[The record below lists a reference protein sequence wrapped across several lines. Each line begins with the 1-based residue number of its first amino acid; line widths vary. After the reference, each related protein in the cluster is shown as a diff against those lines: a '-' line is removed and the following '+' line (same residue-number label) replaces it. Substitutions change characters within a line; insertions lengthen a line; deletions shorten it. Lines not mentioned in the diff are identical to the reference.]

1 MKNQLT
7 PRLFIIGL
15 VLTWAIWSI
24 WPTIQYQGLND
35 SEIETLRNEGKLQE
49 LESKTI
55 KQGLDLKG
63 GMYIVLEVDLPT
75 LIENLAI
82 NRDRKFNES
91 INDIRKQ
98 LISDPEGDFFKI
110 LSDISSDEKL
120 KLTRYY
126 YDYGSNNDEIV
137 LSLIEQGNDAINR
150 VLEILQNRVDQFGVS
165 EPTIQKQGNQR
176 IIIELAGVQDSER
189 ARALLESTALLEFY
203 LVKEVTTTNDLMI
216 RIDQSLKGNELVS
229 DIVNTGELVQEDEE

>member
-150 VLEILQNRVDQFGVS
+150 VLEIFQNRVDEFG
-165 EPTIQKQGNQR
+165 
-176 IIIELAGVQDSER
+176 
-189 ARALLESTALLEFY
+189 
-203 LVKEVTTTNDLMI
+203 
-216 RIDQSLKGNELVS
+216 
-229 DIVNTGELVQEDEE
+229 